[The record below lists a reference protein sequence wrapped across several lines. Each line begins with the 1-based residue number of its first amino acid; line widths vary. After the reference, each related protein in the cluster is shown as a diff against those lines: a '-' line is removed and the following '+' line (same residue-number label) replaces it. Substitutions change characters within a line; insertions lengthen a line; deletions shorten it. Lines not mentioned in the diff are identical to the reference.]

1 MDKETLKSALK
12 NGEKTDKHGK
22 WYKINITVLKECL
35 SGKKYKDVIDKLRF
49 YNSLLGNYYWIYDD
63 KFDDW
68 FNDVWNKVEEQR
80 EAPTDSPIE
89 TSDEVGFSDRVN
101 KRFNLLTKDDNQTLK
116 IDEVKKYFVKPEEY
130 NAVISLTT
138 KQSNNTYRLK
148 KSNVDNMKT
157 LIQQH
162 QQRSNERIDRIKD
175 EGKREAEEIKN
186 KEINELKEKHNTEMK
201 QERKQRNEEVAKI
214 KNKYAPATSFKPLSE
229 SSDEDTAAPTAAQT
243 SQSIKNFIHEAYLNG
258 DYKLG
263 KDELVKRYK
272 TAKYKQILKD
282 ANVNDVVNNVM
293 LYSEL
298 ETQKKKS
305 KLAQLAQIGA
315 FSPESMSNMS
325 PEVQQEIND
334 AIIDESRRS
343 NALKRLRYKLP
354 INKPKARAAMINRH
368 INPMVFR
375 GAYSTGNY

>member
-1 MDKETLKSALK
+1 MNKETLKTNLK
-12 NGEKTDKHGK
+12 NGGGTDKNGA
-22 WYKINITVLKECL
+22 WYKINISVLKDNL
-35 SGKKYKDVIDKLRF
+35 SGNKYKDVIDKLRF
-49 YNSLLGNYYWIYDD
+49 YNSLLGNYYWIYDKD
-63 KFDDW
+63 FDTW
-68 FNDVWNKVEEQR
+68 FDDVWNKVEEQR

-101 KRFNLLTKDDNQTLK
+101 KRFNKLTKDDNQTLN
-116 IDEVKKYFVKPEEY
+116 IGEVKKYFIKPDEY
-130 NAVISLTT
+130 NAVISLAT

-148 KSNVDNMKT
+148 KSNVDDMKT

-162 QQRSNERIDRIKD
+162 QQNIDKHNERIKEEGKKEAEAIKD
-175 EGKREAEEIKN
+175 
-186 KEINELKEKHNTEMK
+186 KEINELKEKHNTELK
-201 QERKQRNEEVAKI
+201 QERQQRNEEAAKI
-214 KNKYAPATSFKPLSE
+214 KNKYAPATTFKPLSE

-272 TAKYKQILKD
+272 SAKYKQILKD
-282 ANVNDVVNNVM
+282 ANINDVVNNVM